1 MSENKTSAAQL
12 RASRAYEKRN
22 DRINIVFPAGTR
34 ERMDRL
40 GIEKPGTFIKE
51 VIAAELEKINVR
63 LEIDSRSEKIGYKIR
78 EAQLEKT
85 PYMLIIGDKE
95 AESKTVSVRSRKN
108 GDIGS
113 MSVEEFVAMVNNEI
127 ITKAK

>member
-1 MSENKTSAAQL
+1 MSENKTSTAQL

-51 VIAAELEKINVR
+51 VIAAELEKM
-63 LEIDSRSEKIGYKIR
+63 EKY
-78 EAQLEKT
+78 Q
-85 PYMLIIGDKE
+85 
-95 AESKTVSVRSRKN
+95 RK
-108 GDIGS
+108 
-113 MSVEEFVAMVNNEI
+113 
-127 ITKAK
+127 